1 METKNPQDSGTHI
14 WQSLLITA
22 IGIIAAVLDIMFM
35 QTRTLMI
42 LFGVVAVIG
51 LWSTVYNILKLN
63 RQRAVQSSST
73 SGTGKYL
80 KHTAYALDLDAPFWE
95 LHYTYTD
102 ENGTSR
108 EAKATID
115 SVNRVFA
122 LKQAGEF
129 PIKVRGKHAV
139 IAVDDQFI
147 NQAVGRHEEAFIA
160 DCVNITAESNAL
172 SRLAAK
178 AVERQ

>member
-1 METKNPQDSGTHI
+1 METKNPQDSGTYI

-22 IGIIAAVLDIMFM
+22 IGIIVAVLDFMFM
-35 QTRTLMI
+35 RTRTVMVI
-42 LFGVVAVIG
+42 SGVLAIIG
-51 LWSTVYNILKLN
+51 LWSTVYNILKHK
-63 RQRAVQSSST
+63 RQRAVLSSSI
-73 SGTGKYL
+73 SRMGRYL

-95 LHYTYTD
+95 LYYSYTD
-102 ENGTSR
+102 ENGINR

-115 SVNRVFA
+115 SMNRVFA

-129 PIKVRGKHAV
+129 PVKVRGKYAV
-139 IAVDDQFI
+139 IAVDEQFI
-147 NQAVGRHEEAFIA
+147 NQAVGQHEEAFIA
-160 DCVNITAESNAL
+160 DCVNSTAEGNML